1 MPQSDSSFSP
11 EVIDHFL
18 HPRNVGT
25 VERATAAV
33 ELENEICGDRME
45 MSVRVSGDK
54 IESIKFRS
62 QGCAVAIASASKLT
76 LAVTGRS
83 ISESDALA
91 RAAVAGVGDGHAPRK
106 TALPR
111 YCPACLAAIVGK
123 DQSEMK
129 LFRNRGELI

>member
-25 VERATAAV
+25 VDHATAIV

-45 MSVRVSGDK
+45 MSARVSGDK

-91 RAAVAGVGDGHAPRK
+91 KAAIAGVGEGTHHEK
-106 TALPR
+106 QH
-111 YCPACLAAIVGK
+111 CLDIVLLAWQQLLAK
-123 DQSEMK
+123 INLK
-129 LFRNRGELI
+129 